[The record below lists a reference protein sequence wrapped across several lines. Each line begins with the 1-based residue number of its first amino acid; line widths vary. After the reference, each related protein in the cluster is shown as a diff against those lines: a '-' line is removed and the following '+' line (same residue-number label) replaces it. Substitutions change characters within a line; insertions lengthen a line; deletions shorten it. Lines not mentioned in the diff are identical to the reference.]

1 MTLSSKATR
10 FSGAQYWNLAM
21 LLLLVSTLFPTGCT
35 TFSSDKGVVNK
46 WRDPSLAPFKPGR
59 TTESDVVEA
68 LGPPS
73 QLIGLNDETIY
84 YYLYE
89 KRKGRGLILI
99 LYNSVKETIA
109 YDRAIFRFDDAGVL
123 LDYGYSLEALPY
135 EEQGRP

>member
-1 MTLSSKATR
+1 LV
-10 FSGAQYWNLAM
+10 
-21 LLLLVSTLFPTGCT
+21 LLVSAVFQGGCT

-46 WRDPSLAPFKPGR
+46 WRDPSLAPFEPGR

-89 KRKGRGLILI
+89 KRKGRGLILL

-109 YDRAIFRFDDAGVL
+109 YDRAIFRFGRDGVL
-123 LDYGYSLEALPY
+123 LDYGYSLEALPF
-135 EEQGRP
+135 EAREAK